1 MRRLIGS
8 IGLLVLLLAGCGIP
22 AQSAQTSPAAVTT
35 YDPARDAARD
45 IQIAID
51 EAQRTHQR
59 ILLEVGG
66 DWCVWCHHMD
76 RFFEAHAD
84 LRAFRDQHFI
94 LVKVNYSQENQN
106 AVVLSHY
113 PEIPGYPH
121 LFVLDSDGAL
131 LRSQNTSPL
140 ESGDSYNLDAFF
152 AFLRQWAA
160 P

>member
-1 MRRLIGS
+1 M
-8 IGLLVLLLAGCGIP
+8 LLLAGCGIP
-22 AQSAQTSPAAVTT
+22 ARSAQTSPAAVIT

-45 IQIAID
+45 IQTAID

-76 RFFEAHAD
+76 RFYEAHSD
-84 LRAFRDQHFI
+84 LQAYRDQHFI
-94 LVKVNYSQENQN
+94 PVKVNYSQENQN
-106 AVVLSHY
+106 EAVLSHY